1 MSVGNI
7 INQPPLLVGLKLIQV
22 VEGNK
27 GVDHKHTTRQSN
39 ANRWVIA
46 LASMGTWTFSSS
58 NEDHYCSCYYQST
71 VQIGLQALNA
81 FPELFICSLG
91 PQQA

>member
-7 INQPPLLVGLKLIQV
+7 INQPPLLVGPKLIQV

-27 GVDHKHTTRQSN
+27 RVDHKHTPRQSN

-46 LASMGTWTFSSS
+46 LPSYGDLDF
-58 NEDHYCSCYYQST
+58 QK
-71 VQIGLQALNA
+71 QQR
-81 FPELFICSLG
+81 G
-91 PQQA
+91 PLLLL